1 MGPPVQAQQPTQNTL
16 STMDLNNNNIDD
28 STELRARS
36 NWNEIKG
43 QAKQK
48 WGQLTDDDMTYEEG
62 RQDEWFGRLQE
73 RTGETI
79 DDIKNWFRRTF

>member
-1 MGPPVQAQQPTQNTL
+1 
-16 STMDLNNNNIDD
+16 MDLNNNNIDD

-43 QAKQK
+43 QTKQK
-48 WGQLTDDDMTYEEG
+48 WGQLTDDDLTYEEG

-73 RTGETI
+73 KTGETI

>member
-1 MGPPVQAQQPTQNTL
+1 
-16 STMDLNNNNIDD
+16 MDLNNNNIDD
-28 STELRARS
+28 ATELRARS

-43 QAKQK
+43 QTKQK
-48 WGQLTDDDMTYEEG
+48 WGQLTDDDLTYEEG

>member
-1 MGPPVQAQQPTQNTL
+1 
-16 STMDLNNNNIDD
+16 MDLNNNNFDD
-28 STELRARS
+28 RTELRARS

-43 QAKQK
+43 QTKQK
-48 WGQLTDDDMTYEEG
+48 WGQLTDDDLTYEEG